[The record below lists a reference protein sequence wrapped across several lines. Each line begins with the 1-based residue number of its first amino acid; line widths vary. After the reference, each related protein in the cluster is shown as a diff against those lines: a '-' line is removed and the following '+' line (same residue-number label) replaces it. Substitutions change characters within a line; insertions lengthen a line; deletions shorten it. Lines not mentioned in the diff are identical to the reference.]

1 MSKALGDVSL
11 MPPGYWQRILT
22 KNSWPPFFPSLLSL
36 HPSLPFSSTFPF
48 PVPLHPPLPFI
59 LHLPLPRSPPPSPTL
74 YPPPSPPCSPPPSPT
89 PGQVVAGCC
98 LDENEMAAIRTR
110 FDHLDLDRDGCIS
123 VSDLVAGFQ
132 SLHIPLSEEEAREI
146 IQASLHIPLSEE
158 EAREIIQAVSQ
169 GKFCPNSGVPNEDV
183 APTLD
188 EPMHVHHLDLDR
200 NGRVSVSDLDVGFQ
214 SLHIPL
220 SEGEAREIIQTVS

>member
-1 MSKALGDVSL
+1 
-11 MPPGYWQRILT
+11 ILA
-22 KNSWPPFFPSLLSL
+22 KNINKKLLAPFLPFPPFP
-36 HPSLPFSSTFPF
+36 PPF
-48 PVPLHPPLPFI
+48 PPLF
-59 LHLPLPRSPPPSPTL
+59 LHLPLPRSPPPSPPL
-74 YPPPSPPCSPPPSPT
+74 YPPPSPSPFPSTFPYPLSST
-89 PGQVVAGCC
+89 FPSLFPSTFPNPRPGG
-98 LDENEMAAIRTR
+98 
-110 FDHLDLDRDGCIS
+110 G
-123 VSDLVAGFQ
+123 G